1 MHRPENAVGPCPKV
15 GYVSPIGLNPYPN
28 HFTDALGPPSAPDTR
43 RGARGLTSL
52 MRVCCFLSYA
62 VGASVTYAY
71 VIDVMFMKSS
81 RLGTMLRAREAT
93 RPEVQMMCEG
103 RPNEDGMQ
111 RRGNMQ
117 DDATKMDDDELML
130 DGVGTRSMKR
140 LTRTMTMTTR

>member
-1 MHRPENAVGPCPKV
+1 MQ
-15 GYVSPIGLNPYPN
+15 
-28 HFTDALGPPSAPDTR
+28 
-43 RGARGLTSL
+43 
-52 MRVCCFLSYA
+52 VCCFLSYA
-62 VGASVTYAY
+62 VGASECTYAY
-71 VIDVMFMKSS
+71 GIDVMFVKSS

-140 LTRTMTMTTR
+140 LTRTMTVTTR

>member
-1 MHRPENAVGPCPKV
+1 MHRPENAVGPYPKV

-28 HFTDALGPPSAPDTR
+28 HFTDALGPPPLTPV
-43 RGARGLTSL
+43 GEPGGLLHLCKFVASFL
-52 MRVCCFLSYA
+52 MRSVLLN
-62 VGASVTYAY
+62 VTYAY
-71 VIDVMFMKSS
+71 VIEVMFMKSS

-93 RPEVQMMCEG
+93 RPEVLMCEG

-140 LTRTMTMTTR
+140 LTRTMTVTTR